1 MTIEN
6 TLERIAVALERL
18 ADAKHTEIFLQPEAT
33 EPPPESITE
42 SIQKVFKNLPKP
54 TASNPPA
61 EMPKRRGRPPKTQE
75 AAPPPAEDPVAEP
88 AAEGEAP
95 EQEITLDLLRAELVR
110 YANLPGIG
118 SDTARKLM
126 HVHSGAETLKAV
138 PKDRIAV
145 VYRAVQDAIA
155 KEA

>member
-6 TLERIAVALERL
+6 TLERIAVALEAL
-18 ADAKHTEIFLQPEAT
+18 AAAKLPVPSDPIPLSNA
-33 EPPPESITE
+33 PPEV
-42 SIQKVFKNLPKP
+42 QQAV
-54 TASNPPA
+54 AAAMPA
-61 EMPKRRGRPPKTQE
+61 EAPKRRGRPPKTQE
-75 AAPPPAEDPVAEP
+75 APVLVGEEGPPPPPGSPV
-88 AAEGEAP
+88 
-95 EQEITLDLLRAELVR
+95 EQEITLDMLRAELVR
-110 YANLPGIG
+110 YANLPGVG

-126 HVHSGAETLKAV
+126 HVHSGAETLKTV

>member
-1 MTIEN
+1 MTIES
-6 TLERIAVALERL
+6 TLERIAVALEAL
-18 ADAKHTEIFLQPEAT
+18 AAAKLPVPSDPIPLSEAPPEVQAAVAAAIPEA
-33 EPPPESITE
+33 
-42 SIQKVFKNLPKP
+42 Q
-54 TASNPPA
+54 
-61 EMPKRRGRPPKTQE
+61 PKRRGRPPKTQE
-75 AAPPPAEDPVAEP
+75 TPTLIGEEGPPPPPGLPV
-88 AAEGEAP
+88 
-95 EQEITLDLLRAELVR
+95 EQEITLDMLRAELVR

-155 KEA
+155 ADA

>member
-75 AAPPPAEDPVAEP
+75 APVLVGEEGPPPPPGSPV
-88 AAEGEAP
+88 
-95 EQEITLDLLRAELVR
+95 EQEVTLDMLRAELVR

-138 PKDRIAV
+138 PKDKIAV

-155 KEA
+155 ADA

>member
-6 TLERIAVALERL
+6 TLERIAVALEAL
-18 ADAKHTEIFLQPEAT
+18 AAAKLPVPSDPIPLSNA
-33 EPPPESITE
+33 PPEV
-42 SIQKVFKNLPKP
+42 QQAV
-54 TASNPPA
+54 AAAMPA
-61 EMPKRRGRPPKTQE
+61 EAPKRRGRPPKTQE
-75 AAPPPAEDPVAEP
+75 AAPSAAEP
-88 AAEGEAP
+88 AAESEAT
-95 EQEITLDLLRAELVR
+95 EQEVTIDMLRAELVR

-126 HVHSGAETLKAV
+126 HTHSGAETLKAV